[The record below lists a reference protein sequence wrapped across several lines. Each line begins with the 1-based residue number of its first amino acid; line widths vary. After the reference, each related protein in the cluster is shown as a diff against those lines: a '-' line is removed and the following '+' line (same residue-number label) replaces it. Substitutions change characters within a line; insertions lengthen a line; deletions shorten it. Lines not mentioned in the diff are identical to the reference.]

1 MFVVLLTYRR
11 PIEDVEKHLAEHV
24 EFLNRQYD
32 AGVFIASGR
41 RVPRTG
47 GVILAT
53 GVERAAL
60 ESILELDPFKR
71 EGIAEYEVVEFVPTK
86 MKAGFEALLG

>member
-53 GVERAAL
+53 GVERATL

-71 EGIAEYEVVEFVPTK
+71 EGIAEYELVEFVPTK
-86 MKAGFEALLG
+86 MKTGFEALIG